1 MIKKLN
7 KISILLLFVLTS
19 CGYGPI
25 FSINNSN
32 FKILSLS
39 SEGDK
44 KINYIIKN
52 KLNYYKN
59 IKADRSYKV
68 KINSKKNKTT
78 LSKDTKGN
86 PNKFNLELI
95 VILKLENQ
103 NNENKEKIF
112 IKNIS
117 YNNLSNKFDL
127 SNYEKNIQENLT
139 QKISEDIIIYM
150 QTL

>member
-1 MIKKLN
+1 VIKKLN

>member
-1 MIKKLN
+1 VIKKLN
-7 KISILLLFVLTS
+7 KISILLLLVLTN
-19 CGYGPI
+19 CGYSPI

-32 FKILSLS
+32 FKILNINL
-39 SEGDK
+39 EGEK
-44 KINYIIKN
+44 KINYIIEN

-68 KINSKKNKTT
+68 KINSKKKTTT
-78 LSKDTKGN
+78 LSKDAKGN
-86 PNKFNLELI
+86 PNKFNLEII
-95 VILKLENQ
+95 VVLKLDYQ
-103 NNENKEKIF
+103 DNKKIEKIF

-150 QTL
+150 QSL

>member
-7 KISILLLFVLTS
+7 KISILLLFVLTN
-19 CGYGPI
+19 CGYSPI

-32 FKILSLS
+32 FKILNINL
-39 SEGDK
+39 EGEK
-44 KINYIIKN
+44 RINYIIKN

-68 KINSKKNKTT
+68 KINSKKKKTT

-86 PNKFNLELI
+86 PNKFNLEIII
-95 VILKLENQ
+95 VLKLDDQ
-103 NNENKEKIF
+103 DNKKIEKRF

-150 QTL
+150 QSL

>member
-68 KINSKKNKTT
+68 IINLYNYGDPPYHPG
-78 LSKDTKGN
+78 LRCLEVY
-86 PNKFNLELI
+86 NL
-95 VILKLENQ
+95 
-103 NNENKEKIF
+103 
-112 IKNIS
+112 
-117 YNNLSNKFDL
+117 Y
-127 SNYEKNIQENLT
+127 
-139 QKISEDIIIYM
+139 
-150 QTL
+150 